1 MIGRSELEK
10 IARARV
16 ADSEVLLDAGR
27 NDGAIYLCG
36 YAVEMALKARICTTL
51 GWSEY
56 PSSRAEFQKYQSFR
70 THDLDTLLH
79 LCGLEAQIKKKLL
92 GAWSVVAMWDPEIR
106 YRAPGTASRDE
117 AAQMIESSKVLLDAL

>member
-1 MIGRSELEK
+1 MIDRPELET

-16 ADSEVLLDAGR
+16 ADSEVLLGAER

-36 YAVEMALKARICTTL
+36 YAVEMALKAKICATL
-51 GWSEY
+51 GWSGY

-79 LCGLEAQIKKKLL
+79 LCGLEAEIKKNFLA
-92 GAWSVVAMWDPEIR
+92 AWSVVAMWDPEIR
-106 YRAPGTASRDE
+106 YRMPGSASKDE